1 MSNELKIPPKK
12 CFWETTALDLTSGL
26 SVLNSEEA
34 EVKKAMISSS
44 QEIICLADYSK
55 FHHVAFAP
63 FCSMEKINTLITDNR
78 IPPEEKD
85 LLQQRDI
92 RIHVV

>member
-1 MSNELKIPPKK
+1 MFLGTS
-12 CFWETTALDLTSGL
+12 ALDLKNGL

-34 EVKKAMISSS
+34 EVKKAMISAA
-44 QEIICLADYSK
+44 QEVICLVDYSK

-78 IPPEEKD
+78 IPTDEQEA
-85 LLQQRDI
+85 LRRRGI
-92 RIHVV
+92 RVHVV